1 MADVLRIAQYY
12 SYLLDWRQFLVTL
25 FFIALSIVIGVL
37 LYRLCRPF
45 VSVRQRW
52 GRLLLILTMGLGSAM
67 VI

>member
-37 LYRLCRPF
+37 FYALCQPF
-45 VSVRQRW
+45 ISVRRRW